1 MIVRIV
7 GLALFLAGLVLFLF
21 WPEAQAKVADI
32 RVQLVS
38 EGGATMPVV
47 TLHDIG
53 EANEMVVRTFYLVPF
68 SFSAGKILL
77 SKVSVTTALE
87 GIGIATDSVPV
98 GKDDVQ
104 AVEVTLVKDLEHA
117 KFSFEPPK

>member
-1 MIVRIV
+1 MTVKFAALI
-7 GLALFLAGLVLFLF
+7 LFLV
-21 WPEAQAKVADI
+21 WPQAQVSVADI

-38 EGGATMPVV
+38 EGELTMPVV

-68 SFSAGKILL
+68 SSSAGKILL

-104 AVEVTLVKDLEHA
+104 AVEVTLVKDLEHT